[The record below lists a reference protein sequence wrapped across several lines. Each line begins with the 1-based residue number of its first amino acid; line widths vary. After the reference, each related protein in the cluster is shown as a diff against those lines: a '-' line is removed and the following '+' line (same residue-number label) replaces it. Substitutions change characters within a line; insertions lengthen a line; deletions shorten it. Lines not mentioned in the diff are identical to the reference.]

1 MPWQLRPCVHTQQE
15 PPRLTRQHMEHE
27 RFPTTIT
34 IAVPPIALIYN
45 STTMNSQPSAKIQ
58 LLASEINTGKDWNIP
73 GEVRSSLPRR
83 EEIRGGGRAGGRTD
97 RSRRRANRVEPA
109 GESGRIRRG
118 AVWAVVAQ
126 AVAEGG
132 AWFGEFD
139 GADNREAVYGR

>member
-1 MPWQLRPCVHTQQE
+1 
-15 PPRLTRQHMEHE
+15 
-27 RFPTTIT
+27 
-34 IAVPPIALIYN
+34 
-45 STTMNSQPSAKIQ
+45 MNSQPSAKIQ